1 MEKLIK
7 GLFAGAVALSGA
19 YVLSTQGRT
28 GHPGLSALQ
37 GWNYA
42 HRGLYDAQKPEN
54 SMAAFRAALEKGYG
68 IEFDIHL
75 IKDGNLG
82 VIHDAS
88 LLRTTGKAGKITDLT
103 TEERTD
109 YHLNGT
115 EETIP
120 TFRQVLELFAG
131 KAPLIIELK
140 SDNNAEALV
149 DAAVKAMEGYEGPY
163 CMESFDPRCVHV
175 LKKKYPHIIRGQ
187 LTEDYFRSN
196 SNLPVPLKW
205 ALKHQ
210 ALNFL
215 TLPDFVAYKYRDL
228 HTVSNTLVRKFWGVA
243 GVTWT
248 LQTQEELDDAVRRG
262 WIPIFEHFTP

>member
-1 MEKLIK
+1 
-7 GLFAGAVALSGA
+7 
-19 YVLSTQGRT
+19 
-28 GHPGLSALQ
+28 
-37 GWNYA
+37 
-42 HRGLYDAQKPEN
+42 
-54 SMAAFRAALEKGYG
+54 
-68 IEFDIHL
+68 
-75 IKDGNLG
+75 
-82 VIHDAS
+82 
-88 LLRTTGKAGKITDLT
+88 
-103 TEERTD
+103 
-109 YHLNGT
+109 
-115 EETIP
+115 
-120 TFRQVLELFAG
+120 
-131 KAPLIIELK
+131 
-140 SDNNAEALV
+140 
-149 DAAVKAMEGYEGPY
+149 
-163 CMESFDPRCVHV
+163 MESFDPRCVHI

-196 SNLPVPLKW
+196 SKLPVPLKW